1 MKITLPPLN
10 DTREYNRKTTD
21 YGNGMIEIVAY
32 HQPKETY
39 IGARPP
45 SSKNKP
51 KLSDE
56 EQEKR
61 TRSQIH
67 AIRRRIKGYALTND
81 FEWFVTLTLDPQKVN
96 SFNYD
101 VSKTVLLKWCR
112 SIRDKYGK
120 FNYLLIP
127 ELHKSGAIH
136 FHGLLGKIPNEN
148 FVQAVNPKTNIPVVR
163 NGRQVYNLTDWKHGF
178 SDCEKLENSEKASS
192 YITKYITSALLT
204 DKDMYGKKRYFNSQG
219 LKKPKVSFS
228 MEDNTKLNDFIPNF
242 GIVGTDSDGK
252 NYVDVGLYKLTTDSE
267 TGALI
272 QKDTNY
278 IIRAKNEYK

>member
-1 MKITLPPLN
+1 M
-10 DTREYNRKTTD
+10 
-21 YGNGMIEIVAY
+21 
-32 HQPKETY
+32 
-39 IGARPP
+39 
-45 SSKNKP
+45 
-51 KLSDE
+51 
-56 EQEKR
+56 
-61 TRSQIH
+61 
-67 AIRRRIKGYALTND
+67 
-81 FEWFVTLTLDPQKVN
+81 
-96 SFNYD
+96 
-101 VSKTVLLKWCR
+101 
-112 SIRDKYGK
+112 
-120 FNYLLIP
+120 
-127 ELHKSGAIH
+127 
-136 FHGLLGKIPNEN
+136 LGKIPNEN
-148 FVQAVNPKTNIPVVR
+148 FVQAVNPKTNISVVR

-219 LKKPKVSFS
+219 LKKPKVSFG